1 MKNNI
6 ITILLLITIFVCSL
20 FLGKLIFNIIMSLF
34 AILSLREML
43 HIRTKEK
50 PVPIEVE
57 LISYVIILFFV
68 MNNYGNNLAYYL
80 IDYKLLAALSLS
92 SLIPLVIINNKKKYN
107 VLDALYLIGST
118 LFIGITFNLL
128 TQFRMNNS
136 NYVIYIFIIA
146 LISSIFELITNYY
159 IGKTI
164 IMPTINPKKTLEGI
178 FGGIAMSTIVSS
190 MFFIS
195 MIETNLPIYGIIIIS
210 FILAIIG
217 QFGDLV
223 FSFIKKEF
231 NKSSFYNYNIGNSGI
246 LDIMDSVIFITLGF
260 ILFVTII

>member
-6 ITILLLITIFVCSL
+6 ITILFLITMFVCSI
-20 FLGKLIFNIIMSLF
+20 FLGKLVFNILITFF

-43 HIRTKEK
+43 HIRNKEK
-50 PVPIEVE
+50 PIPIEIE
-57 LISYVIILFFV
+57 LLSYVIVMFFV
-68 MNNYGNNLAYYL
+68 MNNYDNNLEYYL
-80 IDYKLLAALSLS
+80 FDYKLLAVLVLT
-92 SLIPLVIINNKKKYN
+92 SLIPLVIVNNKKRYN
-107 VLDALYLIGST
+107 ILDALFLMGST

-128 TQFRMNNS
+128 AQFRMNNS
-136 NYVIYIFIIA
+136 NYVVYIFIIT
-146 LISSIFELITNYY
+146 LVSFVFELTTNYY

-164 IMPTINPKKTLEGI
+164 FVPTINPKKMLEGV
-178 FGGIAMSTIVSS
+178 FGGVIMGTILSS

-195 MIETNLPIYGIIIIS
+195 TINTDLPIYGIVIIS
-210 FILAIIG
+210 FILSVFG

-231 NKSSFYNYNIGNSGI
+231 NKSSFSNYNVGNGGI

-260 ILFVTII
+260 ILFITII